1 MKNIQC
7 KNGFVKISC
16 SLLLVLCVSVLNV
29 GVHMSWATD
38 VSVVKNDSAANS
50 VAETASTK
58 PPEETEKKVTE
69 ENPGNT
75 PQETKTSTN
84 STLLYGG
91 MGVAAVAAIVAV
103 AASGGGSD
111 SGSDATDT
119 TTTVTTP
126 TTEKKTVEKATKKIK
141 RPSDKNPPNTDPV
154 GPDLRG
160 SDWHGYLDIVHGKKE
175 SVSATVKQNGNYI
188 VITTSSNQSYG
199 KKFIGNTTA
208 SGRIEAYDQNSGEI
222 WSTEKGA
229 ASKNRI
235 DLYDYVDNYNSLD
248 HLALER

>member
-1 MKNIQC
+1 MKNMKGRQRY
-7 KNGFVKISC
+7 GKISC
-16 SLLLVLCVSVLNV
+16 SILLVFCVSVFNT
-29 GVHMSWATD
+29 GVKMSWAAD
-38 VSVVKNDSAANS
+38 APAVKNDQAANS
-50 VAETASTK
+50 VADPAPTK
-58 PPEETEKKVTE
+58 PSEETEKKDTE
-69 ENPGNT
+69 GNASNT
-75 PQETKTSTN
+75 PQQTKTSTS

-91 MGVAAVAAIVAV
+91 LGVAAVAAVVAA

-119 TTTVTTP
+119 TTTTTP
-126 TTEKKTVEKATKKIK
+126 TTDKKTIEKSTTKIK

-160 SDWHGYLDIVHGKKE
+160 SDWHGYLDIVHGSKE

-222 WSTEKGA
+222 WSTEKGN
-229 ASKNRI
+229 ASENRI
-235 DLYDYVDNYNSLD
+235 DLYDYVDNYKNLD